1 MKIKRKLLE
10 ELSDLEHA
18 QWMSW
23 AKDIAK
29 TEKINPKRLKRWK
42 EDMFKPYSELSEE
55 EKDKDREIA
64 TMVLKVIIK
73 HYDLSPK
80 ETPLGETLN
89 NNTKNMRTDWP

>member
-1 MKIKRKLLE
+1 MKIKKKVLE

-29 TEKINPKRLKRWK
+29 TEKITPERLKRWK

-55 EKDKDREIA
+55 NKDKDREIA
-64 TMVLKVIIK
+64 MMVLRVLVK
-73 HYDLSPK
+73 HYDLVPK
-80 ETPLGETLN
+80 TEMKES
-89 NNTKNMRTDWP
+89 NTNVHIGKMRSEWP

>member
-1 MKIKRKLLE
+1 MKIKKKVLE

-29 TEKINPKRLKRWK
+29 TEKINPERLKRWK
-42 EDMFKPYSELSEE
+42 EDMFKPYGELPEE

-64 TMVLKVIIK
+64 MMVLKVLIK
-73 HYDLSPK
+73 HYDITPK
-80 ETPLGETLN
+80 ESPVGESIGGSIG
-89 NNTKNMRTDWP
+89 KMRTVWP

>member
-1 MKIKRKLLE
+1 MKIKKKVLE

-29 TEKINPKRLKRWK
+29 TEKINGERLKRWK
-42 EDMFKPYSELSEE
+42 EDMFKPYSELTEE

-64 TMVLKVIIK
+64 MMVLRIMVK
-73 HYDLSPK
+73 HYDLVPK
-80 ETPLGETLN
+80 ETPIGESSGGFIGT
-89 NNTKNMRTDWP
+89 MRTEWP